1 MLIDTH
7 AHLYAEEFDEDRS
20 AMIQNALEASVNYIL
35 LPNIDIESIP
45 KMEEVAANYPNCI
58 QMMGLHPAYV
68 KEDWEQQ
75 LEIMERKLF
84 QNPKLYCAVG
94 EIGMDLYWDKTFIE
108 AQKITFRRQV
118 SWAKELGLPIAIH
131 AREAFPEIL
140 EILDDMNDVSLK
152 GVFHCFTGHEQ
163 IARHILKY
171 GGFKLGIGGV
181 VTYKNSHLAELLKK
195 IDLEHLVLETDAPYL
210 TPVPFRGKRNESEY
224 VKYVAE
230 KLSDIYQVTVDTI
243 AEVTTKN
250 AMELFQL
257 ERYKVN

>member
-20 AMIQNALEASVNYIL
+20 AMIQKASDASVKYIL

-45 KMEEVAANYPNCI
+45 KMEVVAANYLHCF

-75 LEIMERKLF
+75 LEVMEKKLF
-84 QNPKLYCAVG
+84 ENPKLYCAVG

-108 AQKITFRRQV
+108 AQKIAFRKQV
-118 SWAKELGLPIAIH
+118 RWAKELGLPIAIH
-131 AREAFPEIL
+131 ARDAFPEIL
-140 EILDDMNDVSLK
+140 AILDEENDESLK

-163 IARHILKY
+163 IARHILNY
-171 GGFKLGIGGV
+171 EGFKLGIGGV

-195 IDLEHLVLETDAPYL
+195 IELEHLVLETDAPYL

-230 KLSDIYQVTVDTI
+230 KLSDIYQVSVHTI

-257 ERYKVN
+257 ERFKI

>member
-7 AHLYAEEFDEDRS
+7 AHLYAEEFDDDRL
-20 AMIQNALEASVNYIL
+20 AMIQKASDASVNYIL

-45 KMEEVAANYPNCI
+45 KMEEVAANYPHCI

-75 LEIMERKLF
+75 LEVMEQKLF

-108 AQKITFRRQV
+108 AQKIAFRRQV

-140 EILDDMNDVSLK
+140 EILD
-152 GVFHCFTGHEQ
+152 EEEIQ
-163 IARHILKY
+163 
-171 GGFKLGIGGV
+171 
-181 VTYKNSHLAELLKK
+181 EKK
-195 IDLEHLVLETDAPYL
+195 I
-210 TPVPFRGKRNESEY
+210 
-224 VKYVAE
+224 
-230 KLSDIYQVTVDTI
+230 
-243 AEVTTKN
+243 
-250 AMELFQL
+250 
-257 ERYKVN
+257 

>member
-20 AMIQNALEASVNYIL
+20 AMIQKASDSSVKYIL

-45 KMEEVAANYPNCI
+45 KMEVVAANYLHCF

-75 LEIMERKLF
+75 LEVMEKKLF
-84 QNPKLYCAVG
+84 ENPKLYCAVG

-108 AQKITFRRQV
+108 AQKIAFRKQV
-118 SWAKELGLPIAIH
+118 RWAKELGLPIAIH
-131 AREAFPEIL
+131 ARDAFPEIL
-140 EILDDMNDVSLK
+140 AILDEENDESLK

-163 IARHILKY
+163 IARHILNY
-171 GGFKLGIGGV
+171 EGFKLGIGGV

-195 IDLEHLVLETDAPYL
+195 IELEHLVLETDAPYL

-230 KLSDIYQVTVDTI
+230 KLSDIYQVSVHTI
-243 AEVTTKN
+243 AEVTSKN

-257 ERYKVN
+257 ERFKI

>member
-20 AMIQNALEASVNYIL
+20 AMIQKASDASVNYIL

-45 KMEEVAANYPNCI
+45 KMENVAANYPYCI

-75 LEIMERKLF
+75 LDMMEKKLF
-84 QNPKLYCAVG
+84 ENPKLYCAVG

-108 AQKITFRRQV
+108 AQKIAFRRQV

-131 AREAFPEIL
+131 ARDAFPEIL
-140 EILDDMNDVSLK
+140 AILDEENDESLK

-163 IARHILKY
+163 IARNILKY

-230 KLSDIYQVTVDTI
+230 KLSDIYQVSVDTI
-243 AEVTTKN
+243 AEVTSKN

-257 ERYKVN
+257 ERFKI